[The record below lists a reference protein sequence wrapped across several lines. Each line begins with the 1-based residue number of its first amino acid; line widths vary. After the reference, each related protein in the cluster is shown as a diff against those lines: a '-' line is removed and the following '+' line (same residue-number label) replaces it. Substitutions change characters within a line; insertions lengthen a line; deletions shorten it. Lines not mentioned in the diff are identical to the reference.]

1 MPRVKIELPVSW
13 SFSTQLPVR
22 VTDINYGNHM
32 GNDAFLGL
40 LHEARMQWLAQF
52 GWTELISERTGLI
65 MVEIEVRLKSQA
77 VYGDVLKVAM
87 SPVNFGRMGFDLVYL
102 AENAATGV
110 EVARARTGMVFFDY
124 TANKLAAMP
133 PGFRERVVAGA

>member
-1 MPRVKIELPVSW
+1 MARIKIELPASW
-13 SFSTQLPVR
+13 SFSTELPVR

-40 LHEARMQWLAQF
+40 LHEARMQWLGQF
-52 GWTELISERTGLI
+52 GWTELISERIGMI

-77 VYGDVLKVAM
+77 VYGDVLKVAV

-102 AENAATGV
+102 AKKATTGV

-133 PGFRERVVAGA
+133 PAFRETVTAGI

>member
-1 MPRVKIELPVSW
+1 MPRIKIELPKHW
-13 SFSTQLPVR
+13 SFSTSLPVR

-40 LHEARMQWLAQF
+40 LHEARMQWLGQF

-77 VYGDVLKVAM
+77 RYGDVLKISM
-87 SPVNFGRMGFDLVYL
+87 SPVNFGRMGFHLVYL
-102 AENAATGV
+102 AENSATGT

-124 TANKLAAMP
+124 NANKLAAMP
-133 PGFRERVVAGA
+133 EGFRDKVEG

>member
-1 MPRVKIELPVSW
+1 MARIKIELPVSW
-13 SFSTQLPVR
+13 SFSTELPVR

-52 GWTELISERTGLI
+52 GWTELISERAGLI

-77 VYGDVLKVAM
+77 AYGDVLKISM
-87 SPVNFGRMGFDLVYL
+87 SPVNFGRMGFDLIYR

-133 PGFRERVVAGA
+133 TEFRSKVHAL

>member
-1 MPRVKIELPVSW
+1 MPRIKIELPNEW
-13 SFSTQLPVR
+13 SFSTSLPVR

-40 LHEARMQWLAQF
+40 LHEARMQWLGQF

-77 VYGDVLKVAM
+77 VYGDELRISVA
-87 SPVNFGRMGFDLVYL
+87 PVNFGRMGFDLVYL
-102 AENAATGV
+102 AENAATGT

-133 PGFRERVVAGA
+133 EGFKARLEKRN